1 MTFPLFSK
9 ISVKG
14 DDQHPLYTFLTSDS
28 TNHKFAGDVK
38 WNFTKYM
45 VDRKGNVVGKFA
57 SGVGPMS
64 EEMITAVESA
74 LQ

>member
-1 MTFPLFSK
+1 MFSK

-14 DDQHPLYTFLTSDS
+14 NDQHPLYAFLTSES
-28 TNHKFAGDVK
+28 TNPKFAGDVK
-38 WNFTKYM
+38 WNFTKYL
-45 VDRKGNVVGKFA
+45 VDRTGNVVGKFA
-57 SGVGPMS
+57 SGVGPTS